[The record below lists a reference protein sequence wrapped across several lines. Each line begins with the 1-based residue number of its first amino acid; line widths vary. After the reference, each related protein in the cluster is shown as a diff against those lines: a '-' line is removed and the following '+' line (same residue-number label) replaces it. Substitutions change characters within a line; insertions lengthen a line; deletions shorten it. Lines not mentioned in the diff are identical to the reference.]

1 MKKEILTII
10 TSLSLSFGVLA
21 QVDSLRITELNP
33 VVVTGTGTYHTADN
47 SPVAVKVI
55 SAKELKEVQA
65 TNVQDAL
72 NKLTPNITL
81 HTNGM
86 GSFVNFNGV
95 SDDYLLIMENGK
107 RVSGDDRWSRI
118 SLDNVKR
125 IEVFSGAA
133 SALYGSDA
141 IAGVINIITEEGN
154 DLVEATSR
162 TKVMDHG
169 RMNHDVNVDVNV
181 KKFSSFTSY
190 NFRKADNWQVN
201 KYQEFIET
209 DKDGNEQSVIK
220 LNGRPMSQGFQSHN
234 ISEKLEWRFNDHWQL
249 YLTGDYY
256 DYVTTRPENAIS
268 FTQKKSTDKSTGEIK
283 YSYTP
288 KAAYT
293 YDLHHNS
300 YKYGGGSRWT
310 PNDSVSVFMDVYC
323 DNVTSKYDYWQTDE
337 AEAYDETRKSTHYV
351 NESLKGIFRLANWNK
366 LSGGLEFVQESLNSE
381 SDNISHETTNTYN
394 VFAQEELTV
403 AKWFDIVAGVRYTYN
418 TNFGSHVTPNVGL
431 FYHIGGFRIRTSYA
445 GGYKTPTLS
454 QLYATDQAKTSSR
467 YTINNDMLKAEK
479 NHFGTVNLEYGNN
492 WMNIGVTGFVNK
504 IKDMINYRTLTEE
517 EIMADPK
524 LTELNKEWT
533 TIRQRDNIDNA
544 LLRGINTNVKFIT
557 KAGLS
562 FGGGYAFT
570 DGEVDKAVRH
580 VGNANVSY
588 DKTWNKYHLNVAVN
602 GHVQGK
608 RFSSTYGYADGYSQ
622 WDLNTRHTI
631 TMNQFVLEPGIGI
644 ENLFNEVD
652 DSYWN
657 SNYSTI
663 SPGRSFYV
671 SLALKFKN

>member
-1 MKKEILTII
+1 M
-10 TSLSLSFGVLA
+10 
-21 QVDSLRITELNP
+21 RITELNP

-268 FTQKKSTDKSTGEIK
+268 FTQKKSTDKNTGEIK
-283 YSYTP
+283 YTYTP

-337 AEAYDETRKSTHYV
+337 AEAYEETRKSTHYM

-467 YTINNDMLKAEK
+467 YTINNAMLKAEK

-504 IKDMINYRTLTEE
+504 IRDMINYRTLTEE

-663 SPGRSFYV
+663 SPGRSVYV

>member
-1 MKKEILTII
+1 MKTEILTII
-10 TSLSLSFGVLA
+10 TSLSLSSGVLA
-21 QVDSLRITELNP
+21 QVDSMRITELNP

-95 SDDYLLIMENGK
+95 SEDYLLIMENGK

-268 FTQKKSTDKSTGEIK
+268 FTQKKSTDKNTGEIK
-283 YSYTP
+283 YTYTP

-381 SDNISHETTNTYN
+381 SDYISHETTNTYN

-467 YTINNDMLKAEK
+467 YTINNAMLKAEK

-504 IKDMINYRTLTEE
+504 IRDMINYRTLTEE

>member
-283 YSYTP
+283 YTYTP

-337 AEAYDETRKSTHYV
+337 AEAYEETRKSTHYV

-467 YTINNDMLKAEK
+467 YTINNAMLKAEK

-504 IKDMINYRTLTEE
+504 IRDMINYRTLTEE

-557 KAGLS
+557 KAGLT

-663 SPGRSFYV
+663 SPGRSVYV

>member
-10 TSLSLSFGVLA
+10 TSFSLSFGVLA
-21 QVDSLRITELNP
+21 QVDSMRITELNP

-268 FTQKKSTDKSTGEIK
+268 FTQKKSTDKSSGEIK
-283 YSYTP
+283 YTYTP

-300 YKYGGGSRWT
+300 YKYGGGTRWT

-467 YTINNDMLKAEK
+467 YTINNAMLKAEK

-504 IKDMINYRTLTEE
+504 IMDMINYRTLTEE

>member
-10 TSLSLSFGVLA
+10 TSLSLSSGVLA
-21 QVDSLRITELNP
+21 QVDSMRITELNP

-209 DKDGNEQSVIK
+209 DKDGNEQSVKK

-249 YLTGDYY
+249 YLMGDYY

-268 FTQKKSTDKSTGEIK
+268 FTQKKSIDKSTGEIK

-467 YTINNDMLKAEK
+467 YTINNAMLKAEK

-504 IKDMINYRTLTEE
+504 IRDMINYRTLTEE

-557 KAGLS
+557 KAGLT

>member
-21 QVDSLRITELNP
+21 QVDSMRITELNP

-268 FTQKKSTDKSTGEIK
+268 FTQKKSTDKNTGEIK
-283 YSYTP
+283 YTYTP

-467 YTINNDMLKAEK
+467 YTINNAMLKAEK
-479 NHFGTVNLEYGNN
+479 NHFGTVNLEYGND

>member
-1 MKKEILTII
+1 MKTEILTII
-10 TSLSLSFGVLA
+10 TSLSLSSGVLA
-21 QVDSLRITELNP
+21 QVDSMRITELNP

-141 IAGVINIITEEGN
+141 IAGVINIITEEGK

-181 KKFSSFTSY
+181 KKLSSFTSY

-268 FTQKKSTDKSTGEIK
+268 FTQKKSTDKNTGEIK
-283 YSYTP
+283 YTYTP
-288 KAAYT
+288 KTAYT

-467 YTINNDMLKAEK
+467 YTINNAMLKAEK

-504 IKDMINYRTLTEE
+504 IMDMINYRTLTEE

>member
-1 MKKEILTII
+1 
-10 TSLSLSFGVLA
+10 
-21 QVDSLRITELNP
+21 
-33 VVVTGTGTYHTADN
+33 
-47 SPVAVKVI
+47 
-55 SAKELKEVQA
+55 
-65 TNVQDAL
+65 
-72 NKLTPNITL
+72 
-81 HTNGM
+81 
-86 GSFVNFNGV
+86 
-95 SDDYLLIMENGK
+95 
-107 RVSGDDRWSRI
+107 
-118 SLDNVKR
+118 
-125 IEVFSGAA
+125 
-133 SALYGSDA
+133 
-141 IAGVINIITEEGN
+141 
-154 DLVEATSR
+154 
-162 TKVMDHG
+162 
-169 RMNHDVNVDVNV
+169 
-181 KKFSSFTSY
+181 
-190 NFRKADNWQVN
+190 
-201 KYQEFIET
+201 
-209 DKDGNEQSVIK
+209 
-220 LNGRPMSQGFQSHN
+220 
-234 ISEKLEWRFNDHWQL
+234 
-249 YLTGDYY
+249 
-256 DYVTTRPENAIS
+256 
-268 FTQKKSTDKSTGEIK
+268 
-283 YSYTP
+283 
-288 KAAYT
+288 
-293 YDLHHNS
+293 
-300 YKYGGGSRWT
+300 
-310 PNDSVSVFMDVYC
+310 
-323 DNVTSKYDYWQTDE
+323 
-337 AEAYDETRKSTHYV
+337 
-351 NESLKGIFRLANWNK
+351 

-467 YTINNDMLKAEK
+467 YTINNAMLKAEK

-504 IKDMINYRTLTEE
+504 IMDMINYRTLTEE

-622 WDLNTRHTI
+622 WNLNTRHTI

>member
-21 QVDSLRITELNP
+21 QVDSMRITELNP

-268 FTQKKSTDKSTGEIK
+268 FTQKKSTDKNTGEIK
-283 YSYTP
+283 YTYTP

-467 YTINNDMLKAEK
+467 YTINNAMLKAEK

-504 IKDMINYRTLTEE
+504 IMDMINYRTLTEE

>member
-1 MKKEILTII
+1 MKKKILTII
-10 TSLSLSFGVLA
+10 TSISLSSGVLA
-21 QVDSLRITELNP
+21 QVDSMRITELNP

-268 FTQKKSTDKSTGEIK
+268 FTQKKSTDKNTGEIK
-283 YSYTP
+283 YTYTP

-337 AEAYDETRKSTHYV
+337 AEAYEETRKSTHYM

-467 YTINNDMLKAEK
+467 YTINNAMLKAEK

-504 IKDMINYRTLTEE
+504 IMDMINYRTLTEE

-557 KAGLS
+557 KAGLT

>member
-10 TSLSLSFGVLA
+10 TSLSLSSGVLA
-21 QVDSLRITELNP
+21 QVDSMRITELNP

-234 ISEKLEWRFNDHWQL
+234 ISEKLEWHFNDHWQL
-249 YLTGDYY
+249 YLMGDYY

-467 YTINNDMLKAEK
+467 YTINNAMLKAEK

-504 IKDMINYRTLTEE
+504 IRDMINYRTLTEE

-557 KAGLS
+557 KAGLT

>member
-467 YTINNDMLKAEK
+467 YTINNAMLKAEK

-504 IKDMINYRTLTEE
+504 IRDMINYRTLTEE

-557 KAGLS
+557 KAGLT

>member
-10 TSLSLSFGVLA
+10 TSLSLSSGVLA
-21 QVDSLRITELNP
+21 QVDSMRITELNP

-249 YLTGDYY
+249 YLMGDYY

-467 YTINNDMLKAEK
+467 YTINNAMLKAEK

-504 IKDMINYRTLTEE
+504 IRDMINYRTLTEE

-557 KAGLS
+557 KAGLT

-671 SLALKFKN
+671 ILALKFKN

>member
-10 TSLSLSFGVLA
+10 TSFSLSFGVLA
-21 QVDSLRITELNP
+21 QVDSMRITELNP

-467 YTINNDMLKAEK
+467 YTINNAMLKAEK

-504 IKDMINYRTLTEE
+504 IMDMINYRTLTEE

-622 WDLNTRHTI
+622 WNLNTRHTI

>member
-1 MKKEILTII
+1 MKTEILTFI
-10 TSLSLSFGVLA
+10 TSLSLSSGVLA
-21 QVDSLRITELNP
+21 QVDSMRITELNP

-169 RMNHDVNVDVNV
+169 RMNHDVNVDVSV

-268 FTQKKSTDKSTGEIK
+268 FTQKKSTDKNTGEIK
-283 YSYTP
+283 YTYTP

-323 DNVTSKYDYWQTDE
+323 DNVTSKYDYWQTEE

-381 SDNISHETTNTYN
+381 SDNILHETTNTYN

-467 YTINNDMLKAEK
+467 YTINNAMLKAEK

-504 IKDMINYRTLTEE
+504 IMDMINYRTLTEE

-557 KAGLS
+557 KAGLT
-562 FGGGYAFT
+562 FGGGYVFT

>member
-1 MKKEILTII
+1 MKKKILTII
-10 TSLSLSFGVLA
+10 TSISLSSGVLA
-21 QVDSLRITELNP
+21 QVDSMRITELNP

-190 NFRKADNWQVN
+190 NFRKADNWQVY

-268 FTQKKSTDKSTGEIK
+268 FTQKKSTDKNTGEIK
-283 YSYTP
+283 YTYTP

-337 AEAYDETRKSTHYV
+337 AEAYEETRKSTHYM

-467 YTINNDMLKAEK
+467 YTINNAMLKAEK

-504 IKDMINYRTLTEE
+504 IRDMINYRTLTEE

-663 SPGRSFYV
+663 SPGRSVYV

>member
-10 TSLSLSFGVLA
+10 TSLSLSSGVLA

-268 FTQKKSTDKSTGEIK
+268 FTQKKSTDKNTGEIK
-283 YSYTP
+283 YTYTP

-467 YTINNDMLKAEK
+467 YTINNAMLKAEK

-504 IKDMINYRTLTEE
+504 IMDMINYRTLTEE

>member
-10 TSLSLSFGVLA
+10 TSISLSFGVLA
-21 QVDSLRITELNP
+21 QVDSMRITELNP

-169 RMNHDVNVDVNV
+169 RMNHDVNVDINV

-268 FTQKKSTDKSTGEIK
+268 FTQKKSTDKNTGEIK

-467 YTINNDMLKAEK
+467 YTINNAMLKAEK
-479 NHFGTVNLEYGNN
+479 NHFGTVNLEYGND

-588 DKTWNKYHLNVAVN
+588 DKTWNKYHLNIAVN

-622 WDLNTRHTI
+622 WNLNTRHTI